1 MLMGEAPG
9 STRRKIFKIV
19 RTDGGGFFGLT
30 EWEGLPLDQFQGR
43 FVKLLPPK
51 QPTADIIEVAKVML
65 SMKVLNEQKL
75 RELHVGGSRRL
86 FSAAKNGRCGFHR
99 PGQPLSYPSLED
111 MRGCRT
117 KRQSW
122 IIVVGLLPS
131 WMGWHVARGSIW
143 ILAGIWCKPLPEPT

>member
-86 FSAAKNGRCGFHR
+86 FSAAKNGRCGFTAQDSRCLTRRWKICADAEPNGNHGSSWWGCYR
-99 PGQPLSYPSLED
+99 LGWGGMSLAVPS
-111 MRGCRT
+111 GF
-117 KRQSW
+117 
-122 IIVVGLLPS
+122 
-131 WMGWHVARGSIW
+131 
-143 ILAGIWCKPLPEPT
+143 